1 MDYRKSWKL
10 MWAALVVGLLVMYL
24 FVWTGHMVFA
34 YLGVLTML
42 AGVGQTVKFCRC
54 PYCGAMLHLR
64 GGMPKRCEACG
75 KGLPGGKEKD

>member
-34 YLGVLTML
+34 YLGVLAML
-42 AGVGQTVKFCRC
+42 AGVGQTFKFCRC

-64 GGMPKRCEACG
+64 GGMPKRCGACG
-75 KGLPGGKEKD
+75 KNLPGGKEKD